1 MTSVVQISPVNSFEL
16 SAQLD
21 SRQVTMMTP
30 MGQRFTPYTVP
41 KKQGARSSKQKR
53 KRKQWLENQQ
63 NDHSY
68 SNRWYNHMSQSP
80 SMQLTTQTR
89 PRYPLRSIVKSVSS
103 QQEDRRSV
111 PPSKETVIP
120 GFRGFPLFGFGISL
134 NNANDQMRRAK
145 ASSSTSLMWH
155 TPRITA
161 SSQHRPSSTT
171 PEIHEHVRKQT
182 SNGDIPSNPRWEGIP
197 HLSNSTTVI
206 PLQNESRDTK
216 PHEYRSRTDTPWN
229 PGDRPPSIITIS
241 STSDRDTKT
250 ASETKEDYLGSQRYC
265 RAWITRQA
273 RENSVV
279 SISSDDTREIVKAT
293 LRSQKDSYG
302 EYLSTKTARLAA
314 EIRVSV
320 KKEKELGNA
329 KSANSSSSIIDQGSS
344 RIITNM
350 HEMQTSDTEFYDNDE
365 TVKETQTTELPDSL
379 LNTPPSPD
387 SNSISSN
394 LTNVNEDGTHPTAS
408 LTAELIS
415 LLTKHNQTTSKKSI
429 SFISHFPKPPHRQ
442 DLAYTFY
449 ETIHSIPRLSRPLPV
464 AAKISVTLFWDC
476 ENLGGTLFVLHLPK
490 LMERIYAH
498 FGDLDC
504 ALEFKACYVALREM
518 GSAIEP
524 CSALKD
530 VQWALEEAG
539 IHVDIIPEQVGADA
553 ADCSLYGT

>member
-1 MTSVVQISPVNSFEL
+1 M
-16 SAQLD
+16 
-21 SRQVTMMTP
+21 RC
-30 MGQRFTPYTVP
+30 
-41 KKQGARSSKQKR
+41 K
-53 KRKQWLENQQ
+53 
-63 NDHSY
+63 
-68 SNRWYNHMSQSP
+68 
-80 SMQLTTQTR
+80 
-89 PRYPLRSIVKSVSS
+89 
-103 QQEDRRSV
+103 
-111 PPSKETVIP
+111 PPT
-120 GFRGFPLFGFGISL
+120 L
-134 NNANDQMRRAK
+134 
-145 ASSSTSLMWH
+145 
-155 TPRITA
+155 
-161 SSQHRPSSTT
+161 
-171 PEIHEHVRKQT
+171 
-182 SNGDIPSNPRWEGIP
+182 
-197 HLSNSTTVI
+197 NSTT
-206 PLQNESRDTK
+206 
-216 PHEYRSRTDTPWN
+216 
-229 PGDRPPSIITIS
+229 
-241 STSDRDTKT
+241 
-250 ASETKEDYLGSQRYC
+250 
-265 RAWITRQA
+265 
-273 RENSVV
+273 
-279 SISSDDTREIVKAT
+279 
-293 LRSQKDSYG
+293 
-302 EYLSTKTARLAA
+302 
-314 EIRVSV
+314 
-320 KKEKELGNA
+320 
-329 KSANSSSSIIDQGSS
+329 
-344 RIITNM
+344 
-350 HEMQTSDTEFYDNDE
+350 NDE

-449 ETIHSIPRLSRPLPV
+449 KTIHSIPRLSRPLPV